1 MNNLESQVID
11 IAKQYVKKGKEV
23 TLQSS
28 LTEDL
33 RLDSLSL
40 TEIIV
45 ACEDRFNIVIDLDT
59 IDIKHFKTVFD
70 LCQEISK
77 QINVVG

>member
-28 LTEDL
+28 LKEDL

-45 ACEDRFNIVIDLDT
+45 ACEDHFDIEIDLDT
-59 IDIKHFKTVFD
+59 IDTKSLKNLFD
-70 LCQEISK
+70 VYFLIYQK
-77 QINVVG
+77 VNAV

>member
-28 LTEDL
+28 LKEDL
-33 RLDSLSL
+33 KLDSLSL

-45 ACEDRFNIVIDLDT
+45 ACEDHFDIEIDLDT
-59 IDIKHFKTVFD
+59 IDTKSLKNLFD
-70 LCQEISK
+70 VYFLIYQK
-77 QINVVG
+77 VNAV